1 MNLNHILINKEKTI
15 LDALRKLNAIRDVSK
30 LILFV

>member
-15 LDALRKLNAIRDVSK
+15 LDVLRKLNTIRDVSK